1 MMTKFIM
8 LWLFISIAFEC
19 FGDYFVKKWSLD
31 SASIRMFVYSIV
43 FYNLMLLSWMIVIWK
58 SKEIS
63 IVGTIWLLLGHG
75 CLIMVGAGIFH
86 EPLTI
91 KQWCGI
97 GLAAVSLVLMTI

>member
-1 MMTKFIM
+1 MITKFIVM
-8 LWLFISIAFEC
+8 WLLISIAFEGG
-19 FGDYFVKKWSLD
+19 GDYFVKRWSLD
-31 SASIRMFVYSIV
+31 VTSVKMFMYSIV
-43 FYNLMLLSWMIVIWK
+43 FYNLMLLSWMVVIWN

-91 KQWCGI
+91 TQWCGI
-97 GLAAVSLVLMTI
+97 GLAAISLVLMTI